1 MAGTEGKKK
10 VKMKDYRQAQIVRL
24 DIISELYKRGYSYR
38 DIRDEVMARL
48 DLPSYSLRTVSKD
61 VNKLLEEWRETRIE
75 NTDLALQL
83 ELERIDKIIK
93 EAWDAWDKSKED
105 YVARNSKQKGV
116 PGSLFDRKENKGD
129 DNSTG
134 ENEEETGDETR
145 RDEVITVSMEQ
156 QTKDVISTGDPRYL
170 DIIHKALIERRKL
183 LGLYAPEKKELSGGM
198 SFAALLMETGLVED
212 EKE

>member
-1 MAGTEGKKK
+1 MAGTEGKQK

-61 VNKLLEEWRETRIE
+61 VNKLLEEWRETRID

-83 ELERIDKIIK
+83 ELERLDSIVK
-93 EAWDAWDKSKED
+93 EAWAAWEKSKTD
-105 YVARNSKQKGV
+105 YERKKAKQQGI
-116 PGSLFDRKENKGD
+116 PGS
-129 DNSTG
+129 S
-134 ENEEETGDETR
+134 EEENSIITVKLEQQKE
-145 RDEVITVSMEQ
+145 EVICY
-156 QTKDVISTGDPRYL
+156 GDPRYL

-183 LGLYAPEKKELSGGM
+183 LGLYAPEKKDISGGI
-198 SFAALLMETGLVED
+198 SFSALLMETGLVED